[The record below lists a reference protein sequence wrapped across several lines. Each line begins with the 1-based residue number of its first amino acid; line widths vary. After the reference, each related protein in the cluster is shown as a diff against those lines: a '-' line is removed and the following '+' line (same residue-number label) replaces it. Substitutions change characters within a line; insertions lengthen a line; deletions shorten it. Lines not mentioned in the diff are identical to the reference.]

1 MYLCRFVSYVDD
13 ADLNGLLDIV
23 VWGTVNDQNC
33 LLPFIQQSGQT
44 YSKSP
49 LTTTPPTSNP
59 FLLSFGANNAQKT
72 ITLALYQTNTRI
84 LLKYEPTSQNL
95 YPFPSI
101 HSTTIKW
108 SSIFTSNTN
117 SSSVAFANYHW
128 NSYVDLTGDC
138 QADVVVYNNMSYV
151 EFWIANGDN
160 TFRFAYQMY
169 MADITGFTFA
179 DMSMWLGM

>member
-1 MYLCRFVSYVDD
+1 MYLCRFVCYVDD

-23 VWGTVNDQNC
+23 VWGTVNNQNC

-95 YPFPSI
+95 YSFPSI

-179 DMSMWLGM
+179 DMSMRLGM